1 MSLVRKVGA
10 PVGPLLPENVRDVL
24 LQAKIEIAA
33 KEIEVDHL
41 GQLLSDERS
50 KPPVEKIIEVEKVV
64 EVESPTLIQT
74 VANLENENRAIQN
87 ALQNLDT
94 NTFLALKTSELRIL
108 ALETTLEQ
116 TSLTASRRKAK
127 LDKISETTQ
136 GRWPFMLKRT
146 IRTLL

>member
-1 MSLVRKVGA
+1 MYALKNECHA
-10 PVGPLLPENVRDVL
+10 
-24 LQAKIEIAA
+24 Q
-33 KEIEVDHL
+33 
-41 GQLLSDERS
+41 S

-87 ALQNLDT
+87 ALQNLDK
-94 NTFLALKTSELRIL
+94 NTYLALKTSELRIL